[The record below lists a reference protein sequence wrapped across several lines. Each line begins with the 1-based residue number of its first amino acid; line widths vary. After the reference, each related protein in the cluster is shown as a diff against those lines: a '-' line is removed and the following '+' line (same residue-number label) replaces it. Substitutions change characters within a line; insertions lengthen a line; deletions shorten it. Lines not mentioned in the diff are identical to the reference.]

1 MWTRMHF
8 AYLLA
13 AAVIFLFLHLYFVLS
28 WDSLYAPHPWRG
40 YAPGVAPPFFTSSPR
55 SELVAGAVLF
65 AMTLGMTLLP
75 AGRAA
80 LTGVAIWAG
89 VMAAVVVLWVAT
101 PPLRNDSDM
110 WPIDLVFLAVNTG
123 VPILLGWI
131 AGLAVWRLRSGRWR
145 EPEP

>member
-1 MWTRMHF
+1 M
-8 AYLLA
+8 
-13 AAVIFLFLHLYFVLS
+13 
-28 WDSLYAPHPWRG
+28 
-40 YAPGVAPPFFTSSPR
+40 APPFFTSSPR

-75 AGRAA
+75 TGRAA

-123 VPILLGWI
+123 VPILLGMDCRVGSLALAQRPVAR
-131 AGLAVWRLRSGRWR
+131 AGALRSLTSSPPGLTRWSMLR
-145 EPEP
+145 RAIKTVG

>member
-1 MWTRMHF
+1 MCTRKPIV
-8 AYLLA
+8 YLLA
-13 AAVIFLFLHLYFVLS
+13 AAVLFLLLHLYFVLS

-40 YAPGVAPPFFTSSPR
+40 YAPGIAPPFFTSSPR

-89 VMAAVVVLWVAT
+89 VMAASAVLWVAT

-110 WPIDLVFLAVNTG
+110 WPIDLVFLALTTG
-123 VPILLGWI
+123 VPILLGRL
-131 AGLAVWRLRSGRWR
+131 AGLAVRRLRGGRK
-145 EPEP
+145 PEA